1 MPERHNPSMPDK
13 PWHIDT
19 ARTMVVNTVVVLE
32 LFYLFS
38 VRYLYGASLT
48 WRGVLGTPAVL
59 LGISVIVGL
68 QSAFT
73 YIPWMQYLFQTT
85 AAVFSRAQ
93 RSWARASP
101 CS

>member
-68 QSAFT
+68 QLAFT
-73 YIPWMQYLFQTT
+73 YIPYPPGAFSYLRPGAARLEIGT
-85 AAVFSRAQ
+85 A
-93 RSWARASP
+93 
-101 CS
+101 